1 MIDQEPNPKNHCQ
14 WCFEILNCKRFFWW
28 SVKFTVISRF
38 PFFFKLWRDFHWQ
51 CLNIYLPISNLN
63 RYLALSII
71 VPLIKFIQTFLFA
84 KTILCILVSIELTKK
99 VSGNQ
104 NFSHAAP
111 PRIIVLFIPKAK
123 RGSCQNW
130 PRYRSTSKSL
140 NEEKKWKERL

>member
-1 MIDQEPNPKNHCQ
+1 MKHQVYRDI
-14 WCFEILNCKRFFWW
+14 EI
-28 SVKFTVISRF
+28 
-38 PFFFKLWRDFHWQ
+38 PFFKNCDVIFTYS
-51 CLNIYLPISNLN
+51 LNIYLPINNLN

-111 PRIIVLFIPKAK
+111 PRIIVLLIPKAK
-123 RGSCQNW
+123 RGSCQN
-130 PRYRSTSKSL
+130 
-140 NEEKKWKERL
+140 